1 MKEKNKGFT
10 LVELLAV
17 IVILAL
23 IALIATPIILNVIN
37 DAKKQAAKDSAYGYM
52 DAVEKY
58 IVSSELEDKSIQD
71 GTYRVEELNKKI
83 SVKGST
89 PDNGNIEIKNSS
101 VKSYDI
107 GIDGYVVRNGKVDK
121 VSTTKS
127 FKNGTAVY
135 YNPETENKCSKE
147 ASKSTTGTKSG
158 CMKWYVFNDKEG
170 NATVNVILDHNTTA
184 NVAWNST
191 GNNSEMKEVK
201 KALENDTKD
210 WKNTARLITANEIA
224 KITGNTGFDASKE
237 KQEKSIVS
245 RFPLVN
251 KKLLSFGKKQKQ
263 TNAILRKLDQVIVEE
278 VCEEVWKSNKLT
290 KSHLG
295 IVKKGTH
302 AKGEMSLGKG
312 QYRQIDQFTYFR
324 DTVFRDLDW
333 KNNKSG
339 DEIANAYF
347 TMIICGINYGEYKLR
362 ILHKRKG
369 MVAYQQNNYVTSIRW
384 GDVSHL
390 LKNENLLGR
399 ELVIYK
405 TSDKERYVIDIE

>member
-71 GTYRVEELNKKI
+71 RTYSVEELNSMGV

-107 GIDGYVVRNGKVDK
+107 GIDGYEVNNGEVKK
-121 VSTTKS
+121 VSTTTQ
-127 FKNGTAVY
+127 FKNGKIVY
-135 YNPETENKCSKE
+135 YNPVSGEKCTGYTETN
-147 ASKSTTGTKSG
+147 STTGKNSG

-184 NVAWNST
+184 GVAWNLT

-201 KALENDTKD
+201 KALENDTKY
-210 WKNTARLITANEIA
+210 WKNTARLITANEVA
-224 KITGNTGFDASKE
+224 KITGYTSWGTNITGYPWFCFDTNQPDTTNECAKAQGTSEYAWLFDYTKE
-237 KQEKSIVS
+237 CTSYGCNVSDSSTWGYWTSTQYVNSIHVWFVA
-245 RFPLVN
+245 RNGRLDVN
-251 KKLLSFGKKQKQ
+251 SARSTGHGV
-263 TNAILRKLDQVIVEE
+263 RPVITIS
-278 VCEEVWKSNKLT
+278 KSN
-290 KSHLG
+290 
-295 IVKKGTH
+295 I
-302 AKGEMSLGKG
+302 
-312 QYRQIDQFTYFR
+312 
-324 DTVFRDLDW
+324 
-333 KNNKSG
+333 
-339 DEIANAYF
+339 
-347 TMIICGINYGEYKLR
+347 
-362 ILHKRKG
+362 
-369 MVAYQQNNYVTSIRW
+369 
-384 GDVSHL
+384 
-390 LKNENLLGR
+390 
-399 ELVIYK
+399 
-405 TSDKERYVIDIE
+405 

>member
-89 PDNGNIEIKNSS
+89 PDNGTIKIENSS

-107 GIDGYVVRNGKVDK
+107 GIDGYEVNNGEVKK

-135 YNPETENKCSKE
+135 YNPETGNKCSKE
-147 ASKSTTGTKSG
+147 ESKSTTETKSG

-184 NVAWNST
+184 GVAWNLT

-210 WKNTARLITANEIA
+210 WKNTARLITANEVA
-224 KITGNTGFDASKE
+224 KITGYTSWGTNITGYPWFCFDTNQQDDTNDCAKAQGKSKYAWLFDYTKECTSYGCNVSDSSTWGYWTSTQYVNSIHVWFVARNGRLDVNSAS
-237 KQEKSIVS
+237 STGHGV
-245 RFPLVN
+245 RP
-251 KKLLSFGKKQKQ
+251 
-263 TNAILRKLDQVIVEE
+263 VITIS
-278 VCEEVWKSNKLT
+278 KSN
-290 KSHLG
+290 
-295 IVKKGTH
+295 I
-302 AKGEMSLGKG
+302 
-312 QYRQIDQFTYFR
+312 
-324 DTVFRDLDW
+324 
-333 KNNKSG
+333 
-339 DEIANAYF
+339 
-347 TMIICGINYGEYKLR
+347 
-362 ILHKRKG
+362 
-369 MVAYQQNNYVTSIRW
+369 
-384 GDVSHL
+384 
-390 LKNENLLGR
+390 
-399 ELVIYK
+399 
-405 TSDKERYVIDIE
+405 

>member
-71 GTYRVEELNKKI
+71 RTYSVEELNSMGV

-107 GIDGYVVRNGKVDK
+107 GIDGYVVRNGKVEK

-135 YNPETENKCSKE
+135 YNPETETKCKSSE
-147 ASKSTTGTKSG
+147 AVSTPGTNSG

-170 NATVNVILDHNTTA
+170 NVTVNVILDHNTTA
-184 NVAWNST
+184 GVAYNST
-191 GNNSEMKEVK
+191 GSNSEMKEVK
-201 KALENDTKD
+201 KALENDTGT
-210 WKNTARLITANEIA
+210 WKNTARLITANEVA
-224 KITGNTGFDASKE
+224 KITKHPTFDASKE
-237 KQEKSIVS
+237 NQDWFCLDTNKSDNTSYCSKAQGTSEYAWLFDYTYECTNYGCNTSDLSTWGYWTSTSSWHVS
-245 RFPLVN
+245 RFGH
-251 KKLLSFGKKQKQ
+251 LSN
-263 TNAILRKLDQVIVEE
+263 TNANYADSGVRPVITIS
-278 VCEEVWKSNKLT
+278 K
-290 KSHLG
+290 
-295 IVKKGTH
+295 
-302 AKGEMSLGKG
+302 
-312 QYRQIDQFTYFR
+312 
-324 DTVFRDLDW
+324 
-333 KNNKSG
+333 
-339 DEIANAYF
+339 AN
-347 TMIICGINYGEYKLR
+347 I
-362 ILHKRKG
+362 
-369 MVAYQQNNYVTSIRW
+369 
-384 GDVSHL
+384 
-390 LKNENLLGR
+390 
-399 ELVIYK
+399 
-405 TSDKERYVIDIE
+405 

>member
-1 MKEKNKGFT
+1 MKKIKGFT

-58 IVSSELEDKSIQD
+58 IVSSELEDKSIKD
-71 GTYRVEELNKKI
+71 GTYSVEDLN
-83 SVKGST
+83 SMGVNVKGST
-89 PDNGNIEIKNSS
+89 PDNGTIKIESKT

-107 GIDGYVVRNGKVDK
+107 GIDGYAVSNGEVKK

-147 ASKSTTGTKSG
+147 EAKSTTGTKRG

-210 WKNTARLITANEIA
+210 WKNTARLITANEVA
-224 KITGNTGFDASKE
+224 KITKHSTFDASRENQDRFCLDTNKPDTANWCA
-237 KQEKSIVS
+237 KTKGTSKYTWLFDYTSVCTDYGCNISDSSNWGYWTSIPYKDNTINVWV
-245 RFPLVN
+245 VN
-251 KKLLSFGKKQKQ
+251 SYGSL
-263 TNAILRKLDQVIVEE
+263 TLDYVTRTVVGIRPVITIS
-278 VCEEVWKSNKLT
+278 KSN
-290 KSHLG
+290 
-295 IVKKGTH
+295 I
-302 AKGEMSLGKG
+302 
-312 QYRQIDQFTYFR
+312 
-324 DTVFRDLDW
+324 
-333 KNNKSG
+333 
-339 DEIANAYF
+339 
-347 TMIICGINYGEYKLR
+347 
-362 ILHKRKG
+362 
-369 MVAYQQNNYVTSIRW
+369 
-384 GDVSHL
+384 
-390 LKNENLLGR
+390 
-399 ELVIYK
+399 
-405 TSDKERYVIDIE
+405 

>member
-71 GTYRVEELNKKI
+71 RTYSVEELNSMGV

-107 GIDGYVVRNGKVDK
+107 GIDGYVVSNGKVDK

-135 YNPETENKCSKE
+135 YNPVSREKCTGYTEAN
-147 ASKSTTGTKSG
+147 STTGKNSG

-201 KALENDTKD
+201 IKLEEDTKD
-210 WKNTARLITANEIA
+210 WKNTARLITANEVA
-224 KITGNTGFDASKE
+224 KITGYTSWGTNITGYPWFCFDTNQQDDTNDCAKAQGKSKYAWLFDYTKECTSYGCNVSDSSTWGYWTSTQYVNSIHVWFVARNGRLDVNSAS
-237 KQEKSIVS
+237 STGHGV
-245 RFPLVN
+245 RP
-251 KKLLSFGKKQKQ
+251 
-263 TNAILRKLDQVIVEE
+263 VITIS
-278 VCEEVWKSNKLT
+278 KSN
-290 KSHLG
+290 
-295 IVKKGTH
+295 I
-302 AKGEMSLGKG
+302 
-312 QYRQIDQFTYFR
+312 
-324 DTVFRDLDW
+324 
-333 KNNKSG
+333 
-339 DEIANAYF
+339 
-347 TMIICGINYGEYKLR
+347 
-362 ILHKRKG
+362 
-369 MVAYQQNNYVTSIRW
+369 
-384 GDVSHL
+384 
-390 LKNENLLGR
+390 
-399 ELVIYK
+399 
-405 TSDKERYVIDIE
+405 

>member
-71 GTYRVEELNKKI
+71 RTYSVEELNSMGV

-107 GIDGYVVRNGKVDK
+107 GIDGYVVINGEVAK

-135 YNPETENKCSKE
+135 YNPEKGNKCKSSE
-147 ASKSTTGTKSG
+147 AVSTTGTKNG

-184 NVAWNST
+184 NVAYNST
-191 GNNSEMKEVK
+191 GSNSEMKEVK

-210 WKNTARLITANEIA
+210 WKNTARLITANEVA
-224 KITGNTGFDASKE
+224 KITGHPTFNATQSGQSWFCLDTNKPDTTSYCAKAQGTSEYAWLFDYTYECTNYGCNTSDLSTWGYWTST
-237 KQEKSIVS
+237 SSWHVS
-245 RFPLVN
+245 RFGH
-251 KKLLSFGKKQKQ
+251 LSN
-263 TNAILRKLDQVIVEE
+263 TNANYADSGVRPVITIS
-278 VCEEVWKSNKLT
+278 K
-290 KSHLG
+290 
-295 IVKKGTH
+295 
-302 AKGEMSLGKG
+302 
-312 QYRQIDQFTYFR
+312 
-324 DTVFRDLDW
+324 
-333 KNNKSG
+333 
-339 DEIANAYF
+339 AN
-347 TMIICGINYGEYKLR
+347 I
-362 ILHKRKG
+362 
-369 MVAYQQNNYVTSIRW
+369 
-384 GDVSHL
+384 
-390 LKNENLLGR
+390 
-399 ELVIYK
+399 
-405 TSDKERYVIDIE
+405 

>member
-71 GTYRVEELNKKI
+71 GRYSVEELNKKI

-107 GIDGYVVRNGKVDK
+107 GIDGYEVSNGEVKK

-135 YNPETENKCSKE
+135 YNPETGKKCTGYTE
-147 ASKSTTGTKSG
+147 ANSTTGKNSG

-184 NVAWNST
+184 NVAYNST
-191 GNNSEMKEVK
+191 GSNSEMKEVK
-201 KALENDTKD
+201 IALENDTKD

-224 KITGNTGFDASKE
+224 KITGNTWFAGQDWFCLDTNQSDTTNWCSKAQGTSEYVWLFDYTNGCTSYGCNTSDSNTWGYWTSTQYKINSTHAWLIQRSGDMIINE
-237 KQEKSIVS
+237 
-245 RFPLVN
+245 VN
-251 KKLLSFGKKQKQ
+251 NSS
-263 TNAILRKLDQVIVEE
+263 QVGVRPVITIS
-278 VCEEVWKSNKLT
+278 KSN
-290 KSHLG
+290 
-295 IVKKGTH
+295 I
-302 AKGEMSLGKG
+302 
-312 QYRQIDQFTYFR
+312 
-324 DTVFRDLDW
+324 
-333 KNNKSG
+333 
-339 DEIANAYF
+339 
-347 TMIICGINYGEYKLR
+347 
-362 ILHKRKG
+362 
-369 MVAYQQNNYVTSIRW
+369 
-384 GDVSHL
+384 
-390 LKNENLLGR
+390 
-399 ELVIYK
+399 
-405 TSDKERYVIDIE
+405 

>member
-58 IVSSELEDKSIQD
+58 IVSSELEDESIQD
-71 GTYRVEELNKKI
+71 GRYSVEELNKKI

-121 VSTTKS
+121 VSTTK
-127 FKNGTAVY
+127 KIENGTAVY
-135 YNPETENKCSKE
+135 YNPVYGEKCTGYTEAN
-147 ASKSTTGTKSG
+147 STTGKNSG

-184 NVAWNST
+184 RVAWNST
-191 GNNSEMKEVK
+191 GNNSEMKEVADALK
-201 KALENDTKD
+201 KDTRT

-224 KITGNTGFDASKE
+224 KITEKTGFDASK
-237 KQEKSIVS
+237 KNQDWFCLDTNQPDTTSYCAKAQGKSKYAWLFDYTYECTNYGCNTSDLSTWGYWTSTSSWHVS
-245 RFPLVN
+245 RFGH
-251 KKLLSFGKKQKQ
+251 LSN
-263 TNAILRKLDQVIVEE
+263 TNANYADSGVRPVITIS
-278 VCEEVWKSNKLT
+278 KSN
-290 KSHLG
+290 
-295 IVKKGTH
+295 I
-302 AKGEMSLGKG
+302 
-312 QYRQIDQFTYFR
+312 
-324 DTVFRDLDW
+324 
-333 KNNKSG
+333 
-339 DEIANAYF
+339 
-347 TMIICGINYGEYKLR
+347 
-362 ILHKRKG
+362 
-369 MVAYQQNNYVTSIRW
+369 
-384 GDVSHL
+384 
-390 LKNENLLGR
+390 
-399 ELVIYK
+399 
-405 TSDKERYVIDIE
+405 

>member
-71 GTYRVEELNKKI
+71 GTYSVEELNSMGV

-135 YNPETENKCSKE
+135 YNPETETKCKSSE
-147 ASKSTTGTKSG
+147 AVSTTGTKRG

-191 GNNSEMKEVK
+191 GSNSEMKEVK
-201 KALENDTKD
+201 IKLEEDTKD
-210 WKNTARLITANEIA
+210 WKNTARLITANEVA
-224 KITGNTGFDASKE
+224 KITKHPTFDATQSGQSWFCLDTNQPDTTSYCAKA
-237 KQEKSIVS
+237 QGKSEYAWLFDYTYDCTS
-245 RFPLVN
+245 YGCN
-251 KKLLSFGKKQKQ
+251 KADSSNYGYWTSTPKKDDS
-263 TNAILRKLDQVIVEE
+263 TIAWR
-278 VCEEVWKSNKLT
+278 
-290 KSHLG
+290 
-295 IVKKGTH
+295 
-302 AKGEMSLGKG
+302 
-312 QYRQIDQFTYFR
+312 
-324 DTVFRDLDW
+324 VFRNGAL
-333 KNNKSG
+333 S
-339 DEIANAYF
+339 Y
-347 TMIICGINYGEYKLR
+347 T
-362 ILHKRKG
+362 
-369 MVAYQQNNYVTSIRW
+369 YVTDAVNGIRP
-384 GDVSHL
+384 
-390 LKNENLLGR
+390 
-399 ELVIYK
+399 VITISK
-405 TSDKERYVIDIE
+405 SDIS

>member
-71 GTYRVEELNKKI
+71 RTYSVEELNSMGV

-121 VSTTKS
+121 VSTTKK
-127 FKNGTAVY
+127 FENGTAVY

-147 ASKSTTGTKSG
+147 AAKSTTGTKSG

-184 NVAWNST
+184 RVAWNSA
-191 GNNSEMKEVK
+191 GNNSEMKDVK
-201 KALENDTKD
+201 IKLEEDTKD
-210 WKNTARLITANEIA
+210 WKNTARLITANEVA
-224 KITGNTGFDASKE
+224 KITGNTGFDATQKGQSWFCLDTNQSDTTNWCSKAQGTSKYAWLFDYTKE
-237 KQEKSIVS
+237 CTNYGCNTPNLSSWGYWTSTQYVNSIHVWFVS
-245 RFPLVN
+245 RNGRLDVN
-251 KKLLSFGKKQKQ
+251 SASSTGHGV
-263 TNAILRKLDQVIVEE
+263 RPVITIS
-278 VCEEVWKSNKLT
+278 KSN
-290 KSHLG
+290 
-295 IVKKGTH
+295 I
-302 AKGEMSLGKG
+302 
-312 QYRQIDQFTYFR
+312 
-324 DTVFRDLDW
+324 
-333 KNNKSG
+333 
-339 DEIANAYF
+339 
-347 TMIICGINYGEYKLR
+347 
-362 ILHKRKG
+362 
-369 MVAYQQNNYVTSIRW
+369 
-384 GDVSHL
+384 
-390 LKNENLLGR
+390 
-399 ELVIYK
+399 
-405 TSDKERYVIDIE
+405 

>member
-58 IVSSELEDKSIQD
+58 IVSSELEDESIQD
-71 GTYRVEELNKKI
+71 GIYSVEDLNKKI

-89 PDNGNIEIKNSS
+89 PDNGNIEIENSS

-107 GIDGYVVRNGKVDK
+107 GIDGYVVSNGEVEK

-135 YNPETENKCSKE
+135 YNPETGKKCSKE
-147 ASKSTTGTKSG
+147 EAKSTTGTKRG

-210 WKNTARLITANEIA
+210 WQNTARLITANEIA
-224 KITGNTGFDASKE
+224 KITGHPTFDASKE
-237 KQEKSIVS
+237 NQKYFYLDSNNQTQTANASNKSKYAWLFDYTNGCTS
-245 RFPLVN
+245 YGCN
-251 KKLLSFGKKQKQ
+251 KADSSTWGYWTSTRSIGGSL
-263 TNAILRKLDQVIVEE
+263 TAAWRVIGSGHLFNNNVTFADSGIRP
-278 VCEEVWKSNKLT
+278 VITISKSN
-290 KSHLG
+290 
-295 IVKKGTH
+295 I
-302 AKGEMSLGKG
+302 
-312 QYRQIDQFTYFR
+312 
-324 DTVFRDLDW
+324 
-333 KNNKSG
+333 
-339 DEIANAYF
+339 
-347 TMIICGINYGEYKLR
+347 
-362 ILHKRKG
+362 
-369 MVAYQQNNYVTSIRW
+369 
-384 GDVSHL
+384 
-390 LKNENLLGR
+390 
-399 ELVIYK
+399 
-405 TSDKERYVIDIE
+405 

>member
-58 IVSSELEDKSIQD
+58 IVSSELEDKSIKD
-71 GTYRVEELNKKI
+71 RTYSVEELNSMGV

-107 GIDGYVVRNGKVDK
+107 GIDGYVVSNGKVEK

-135 YNPETENKCSKE
+135 YNPVSGKKCDDYTEANSKI
-147 ASKSTTGTKSG
+147 GTKSG

-184 NVAWNST
+184 MVAYNST
-191 GNNSEMKEVK
+191 GSNSEMKEVK

-224 KITGNTGFDASKE
+224 KITGKTGFDASSENQSWFCLDTNQPDTTYCAKA
-237 KQEKSIVS
+237 QGKSKYAWLFDYTNGCTS
-245 RFPLVN
+245 YGCNTPDSSTYGYWTSTQYKDN
-251 KKLLSFGKKQKQ
+251 STQAWHAHSFGY
-263 TNAILRKLDQVIVEE
+263 
-278 VCEEVWKSNKLT
+278 
-290 KSHLG
+290 LG
-295 IVKKGTH
+295 
-302 AKGEMSLGKG
+302 L
-312 QYRQIDQFTYFR
+312 
-324 DTVFRDLDW
+324 
-333 KNNKSG
+333 
-339 DEIANAYF
+339 
-347 TMIICGINYGEYKLR
+347 
-362 ILHKRKG
+362 
-369 MVAYQQNNYVTSIRW
+369 NYVTDAFDGVRP
-384 GDVSHL
+384 
-390 LKNENLLGR
+390 
-399 ELVIYK
+399 VITISK
-405 TSDKERYVIDIE
+405 SNI

>member
-71 GTYRVEELNKKI
+71 RTYSVEELNSMGV

-107 GIDGYVVRNGKVDK
+107 GIDGYEVNNGEVKK

-135 YNPETENKCSKE
+135 YNPVSGEKCKSSE
-147 ASKSTTGTKSG
+147 AVSTTGIKNG

-191 GNNSEMKEVK
+191 GSNSEMKEVK
-201 KALENDTKD
+201 IKLEEDTKD
-210 WKNTARLITANEIA
+210 WENTARLITANEIA
-224 KITGNTGFDASKE
+224 KITGNTGFDANKENQPWFCLDTNQQDDTNDCAKAQGKSKYAWLFDYTKE
-237 KQEKSIVS
+237 CTSYGCNVSDSSTWGYWTSTQYVNSIHVWFVA
-245 RFPLVN
+245 RNGRLDVN
-251 KKLLSFGKKQKQ
+251 SASSTGHGV
-263 TNAILRKLDQVIVEE
+263 RPVITIS
-278 VCEEVWKSNKLT
+278 KSN
-290 KSHLG
+290 
-295 IVKKGTH
+295 I
-302 AKGEMSLGKG
+302 
-312 QYRQIDQFTYFR
+312 
-324 DTVFRDLDW
+324 
-333 KNNKSG
+333 
-339 DEIANAYF
+339 
-347 TMIICGINYGEYKLR
+347 
-362 ILHKRKG
+362 
-369 MVAYQQNNYVTSIRW
+369 
-384 GDVSHL
+384 
-390 LKNENLLGR
+390 
-399 ELVIYK
+399 
-405 TSDKERYVIDIE
+405 

>member
-71 GTYRVEELNKKI
+71 RTYSVEELNSMGV

-107 GIDGYVVRNGKVDK
+107 GIDGYVVINGEVAK

-135 YNPETENKCSKE
+135 YNPETGKKCSE
-147 ASKSTTGTKSG
+147 SESKSTTGTKSG

-184 NVAWNST
+184 MVAWNST

-201 KALENDTKD
+201 IKLEEDTKD
-210 WKNTARLITANEIA
+210 WKNTARLITANEVA
-224 KITGNTGFDASKE
+224 KITGNTGWDANKENQDWFCLDTNQPDNTSYCAKAQGTSKYAWLFDYTYECTNYGSNISDLSTWGYWTSSSYKDNINHAWHVRRYGY
-237 KQEKSIVS
+237 VS
-245 RFPLVN
+245 NNNVARVDVGIRP
-251 KKLLSFGKKQKQ
+251 
-263 TNAILRKLDQVIVEE
+263 VITIS
-278 VCEEVWKSNKLT
+278 KSN
-290 KSHLG
+290 
-295 IVKKGTH
+295 I
-302 AKGEMSLGKG
+302 
-312 QYRQIDQFTYFR
+312 
-324 DTVFRDLDW
+324 
-333 KNNKSG
+333 
-339 DEIANAYF
+339 
-347 TMIICGINYGEYKLR
+347 
-362 ILHKRKG
+362 
-369 MVAYQQNNYVTSIRW
+369 
-384 GDVSHL
+384 
-390 LKNENLLGR
+390 
-399 ELVIYK
+399 
-405 TSDKERYVIDIE
+405 

>member
-58 IVSSELEDKSIQD
+58 IVSSELEDKSIKD
-71 GTYRVEELNKKI
+71 RTYSVEELNNMGV

-135 YNPETENKCSKE
+135 YNPETGNKCSKE
-147 ASKSTTGTKSG
+147 AAKSTTGTKSG

-201 KALENDTKD
+201 IKLEEDTKD

-224 KITGNTGFDASKE
+224 KITGNTWFAGQDWFCLDTNQSDTTNWCSKAQGTSEYVWLFDYTNGCTSYGCNTSDSNTWGYWTSTQYKINSTHAWLIQRSGDMIINE
-237 KQEKSIVS
+237 
-245 RFPLVN
+245 VN
-251 KKLLSFGKKQKQ
+251 NSS
-263 TNAILRKLDQVIVEE
+263 QVGVRPVITIS
-278 VCEEVWKSNKLT
+278 KSN
-290 KSHLG
+290 
-295 IVKKGTH
+295 I
-302 AKGEMSLGKG
+302 
-312 QYRQIDQFTYFR
+312 
-324 DTVFRDLDW
+324 
-333 KNNKSG
+333 
-339 DEIANAYF
+339 
-347 TMIICGINYGEYKLR
+347 
-362 ILHKRKG
+362 
-369 MVAYQQNNYVTSIRW
+369 
-384 GDVSHL
+384 
-390 LKNENLLGR
+390 
-399 ELVIYK
+399 
-405 TSDKERYVIDIE
+405 

>member
-1 MKEKNKGFT
+1 MMNKNKGFT

-17 IVILAL
+17 IVILAI

-107 GIDGYVVRNGKVDK
+107 GIDGYVVRNGKVEK

-147 ASKSTTGTKSG
+147 EAKSTTGTKSG

-184 NVAWNST
+184 GVAYNST
-191 GNNSEMKEVK
+191 GSNSEMKEVK
-201 KALENDTKD
+201 RKLEEDTKD
-210 WKNTARLITANEIA
+210 WKNTARLITANEVA
-224 KITGNTGFDASKE
+224 KITGNTGFDANKENQSWFFLDSNNQTQIANSTNKSKYAWLFDYTMDCTNYGCN
-237 KQEKSIVS
+237 KSD
-245 RFPLVN
+245 
-251 KKLLSFGKKQKQ
+251 LSTLGYWTTTTKTGTTGAAWCVGSHGDLGTTVVGLSGFG
-263 TNAILRKLDQVIVEE
+263 IRPVITIS
-278 VCEEVWKSNKLT
+278 KSN
-290 KSHLG
+290 
-295 IVKKGTH
+295 V
-302 AKGEMSLGKG
+302 
-312 QYRQIDQFTYFR
+312 
-324 DTVFRDLDW
+324 
-333 KNNKSG
+333 
-339 DEIANAYF
+339 
-347 TMIICGINYGEYKLR
+347 
-362 ILHKRKG
+362 
-369 MVAYQQNNYVTSIRW
+369 
-384 GDVSHL
+384 
-390 LKNENLLGR
+390 
-399 ELVIYK
+399 
-405 TSDKERYVIDIE
+405 

>member
-58 IVSSELEDKSIQD
+58 IVSSELEDESIPD
-71 GTYRVEELNKKI
+71 GIYRVEDLNKKI

-89 PDNGNIEIKNSS
+89 PDNGIIKIENKE
-101 VKSYDI
+101 VKKYDI
-107 GIDGYVVRNGKVDK
+107 GIDGYVVSNGEVKK

-135 YNPETENKCSKE
+135 YNPETGKKCDDYTEANSTKE
-147 ASKSTTGTKSG
+147 TKNG

-201 KALENDTKD
+201 IKLEEDTKD
-210 WKNTARLITANEIA
+210 WKNTARLITANEVA
-224 KITGNTGFDASKE
+224 KITGYTSWGTNITGYPWFCFDTNQQDDTNDCAKAQGKSKYAWLFDYTKECTSYGCNVSDSSTWGYWTSTQYVNSIHVWFVARNGRLDVNSAS
-237 KQEKSIVS
+237 STGHGV
-245 RFPLVN
+245 RP
-251 KKLLSFGKKQKQ
+251 
-263 TNAILRKLDQVIVEE
+263 VITIS
-278 VCEEVWKSNKLT
+278 KSN
-290 KSHLG
+290 
-295 IVKKGTH
+295 I
-302 AKGEMSLGKG
+302 
-312 QYRQIDQFTYFR
+312 
-324 DTVFRDLDW
+324 
-333 KNNKSG
+333 
-339 DEIANAYF
+339 
-347 TMIICGINYGEYKLR
+347 
-362 ILHKRKG
+362 
-369 MVAYQQNNYVTSIRW
+369 
-384 GDVSHL
+384 
-390 LKNENLLGR
+390 
-399 ELVIYK
+399 
-405 TSDKERYVIDIE
+405 

>member
-71 GTYRVEELNKKI
+71 GTYSVEDLNSMGV

-107 GIDGYVVRNGKVDK
+107 GIDGYVVSNGKVDK

-201 KALENDTKD
+201 IKLEEDTKD
-210 WKNTARLITANEIA
+210 WKNTARLITANEVA
-224 KITGNTGFDASKE
+224 KITGYTSWGTNITGYPWFCFDTNQQDDTNDCAKAQGTSKYAWLFDYTNEWTSYGCNVSDSSTWGYWTSTQYVNSIHVWFVARNGRLDVNSAS
-237 KQEKSIVS
+237 STGHGV
-245 RFPLVN
+245 RP
-251 KKLLSFGKKQKQ
+251 
-263 TNAILRKLDQVIVEE
+263 VITIS
-278 VCEEVWKSNKLT
+278 KSN
-290 KSHLG
+290 
-295 IVKKGTH
+295 I
-302 AKGEMSLGKG
+302 
-312 QYRQIDQFTYFR
+312 
-324 DTVFRDLDW
+324 
-333 KNNKSG
+333 
-339 DEIANAYF
+339 
-347 TMIICGINYGEYKLR
+347 
-362 ILHKRKG
+362 
-369 MVAYQQNNYVTSIRW
+369 
-384 GDVSHL
+384 
-390 LKNENLLGR
+390 
-399 ELVIYK
+399 
-405 TSDKERYVIDIE
+405 

>member
-71 GTYRVEELNKKI
+71 RTYSVEELNSMGV

-107 GIDGYVVRNGKVDK
+107 GIDGYEVNNGEVKK

-135 YNPETENKCSKE
+135 YNPETETKCKSSE
-147 ASKSTTGTKSG
+147 AVSTTGKNSG
-158 CMKWYVFNDKEG
+158 CMKWYAFNDKEG

-184 NVAWNST
+184 RVHTSLKADT
-191 GNNSEMKEVK
+191 NN
-201 KALENDTKD
+201 

-224 KITGNTGFDASKE
+224 KITGHSTFDASKAGQAWFCFDTNKSDTTNYCAKE
-237 KQEKSIVS
+237 KGTSKYAWLFDYTIGCTDYGCNISDSSNWGYWTSIPYKDNTINVWV
-245 RFPLVN
+245 VN
-251 KKLLSFGKKQKQ
+251 SYGSL
-263 TNAILRKLDQVIVEE
+263 TLDYVTRTVVGIRPVITIS
-278 VCEEVWKSNKLT
+278 KSN
-290 KSHLG
+290 
-295 IVKKGTH
+295 I
-302 AKGEMSLGKG
+302 
-312 QYRQIDQFTYFR
+312 
-324 DTVFRDLDW
+324 
-333 KNNKSG
+333 
-339 DEIANAYF
+339 
-347 TMIICGINYGEYKLR
+347 
-362 ILHKRKG
+362 
-369 MVAYQQNNYVTSIRW
+369 
-384 GDVSHL
+384 
-390 LKNENLLGR
+390 
-399 ELVIYK
+399 
-405 TSDKERYVIDIE
+405 

>member
-71 GTYRVEELNKKI
+71 GTYSVEELNSMGV

-107 GIDGYVVRNGKVDK
+107 GIDGYAVSNGEVKK

-135 YNPETENKCSKE
+135 YNPVSEEKCKSSE
-147 ASKSTTGTKSG
+147 AVSTTGKNSG

-184 NVAWNST
+184 GVAYNST
-191 GNNSEMKEVK
+191 GSNSEMKEVK

-210 WKNTARLITANEIA
+210 WKNTARLITANEVA

-237 KQEKSIVS
+237 NQDWFCLDTNQPDNTSYCAKAQGTSEYVWLFDYTNGCTSYGCNTSDSNTWGYWTNTPYKDNSIYAWHVGS
-245 RFPLVN
+245 SGHLGNSDVTISGRGIRP
-251 KKLLSFGKKQKQ
+251 
-263 TNAILRKLDQVIVEE
+263 VITIS
-278 VCEEVWKSNKLT
+278 KSN
-290 KSHLG
+290 
-295 IVKKGTH
+295 I
-302 AKGEMSLGKG
+302 
-312 QYRQIDQFTYFR
+312 
-324 DTVFRDLDW
+324 
-333 KNNKSG
+333 
-339 DEIANAYF
+339 
-347 TMIICGINYGEYKLR
+347 
-362 ILHKRKG
+362 
-369 MVAYQQNNYVTSIRW
+369 
-384 GDVSHL
+384 
-390 LKNENLLGR
+390 
-399 ELVIYK
+399 
-405 TSDKERYVIDIE
+405 

>member
-1 MKEKNKGFT
+1 MKEKKGFT

-71 GTYRVEELNKKI
+71 RTYSVEELNSMGV

-107 GIDGYVVRNGKVDK
+107 GIDGYVVINGEVAK

-135 YNPETENKCSKE
+135 YNPETGNKCSKE
-147 ASKSTTGTKSG
+147 AAKSTTGTKSG

-184 NVAWNST
+184 RVAWNST
-191 GNNSEMKEVK
+191 GNNSEMKEVADALK
-201 KALENDTKD
+201 KDTRT
-210 WKNTARLITANEIA
+210 WKNTTRLITANEIA
-224 KITGNTGFDASKE
+224 KITEKTGFDASK
-237 KQEKSIVS
+237 KNQDWFCLDTNQPDTTSYCAKAQGKSKYAWLFDYTYECTNYGCNTSDLSTWGYWTSTSSWHVS
-245 RFPLVN
+245 RFGH
-251 KKLLSFGKKQKQ
+251 LSN
-263 TNAILRKLDQVIVEE
+263 TNANYADSGVRPVITIS
-278 VCEEVWKSNKLT
+278 KSN
-290 KSHLG
+290 
-295 IVKKGTH
+295 I
-302 AKGEMSLGKG
+302 
-312 QYRQIDQFTYFR
+312 
-324 DTVFRDLDW
+324 
-333 KNNKSG
+333 
-339 DEIANAYF
+339 
-347 TMIICGINYGEYKLR
+347 
-362 ILHKRKG
+362 
-369 MVAYQQNNYVTSIRW
+369 
-384 GDVSHL
+384 
-390 LKNENLLGR
+390 
-399 ELVIYK
+399 
-405 TSDKERYVIDIE
+405 

>member
-58 IVSSELEDKSIQD
+58 IVSSELEDKSIKD
-71 GTYRVEELNKKI
+71 GTYSVEDLN
-83 SVKGST
+83 SMGVNVKGST
-89 PDNGNIEIKNSS
+89 PDNGTIKIESKT

-107 GIDGYVVRNGKVDK
+107 GIDGYAVSNGEVKK

-135 YNPETENKCSKE
+135 YNPVSREKCTGYTEAN
-147 ASKSTTGTKSG
+147 STTGKNSG

-224 KITGNTGFDASKE
+224 KITGNTWFAGQNWFCLDTNQSDTTNWCSKAQGTSEYVWLFDYTNGCTSYGCNTSDSNTWGYWTSTQYKINSTHAWLIQRSGDMIINE
-237 KQEKSIVS
+237 
-245 RFPLVN
+245 VN
-251 KKLLSFGKKQKQ
+251 NSS
-263 TNAILRKLDQVIVEE
+263 QVGVRPVITIS
-278 VCEEVWKSNKLT
+278 KSN
-290 KSHLG
+290 
-295 IVKKGTH
+295 I
-302 AKGEMSLGKG
+302 
-312 QYRQIDQFTYFR
+312 
-324 DTVFRDLDW
+324 
-333 KNNKSG
+333 
-339 DEIANAYF
+339 
-347 TMIICGINYGEYKLR
+347 
-362 ILHKRKG
+362 
-369 MVAYQQNNYVTSIRW
+369 
-384 GDVSHL
+384 
-390 LKNENLLGR
+390 
-399 ELVIYK
+399 
-405 TSDKERYVIDIE
+405 